1 MALEFAFK
9 SILFVTTVGGLDS
22 KWNYLQ
28 GMKKK
33 RYTYSTGGGDEKKN
47 KMMIIN
53 KNMMMTMNNERLHAT
68 TIIRRAPINKNIIFI
83 ILL

>member
-1 MALEFAFK
+1 MALEFVFK

-47 KMMIIN
+47 KMIIHTRSE
-53 KNMMMTMNNERLHAT
+53 KL
-68 TIIRRAPINKNIIFI
+68 IIIDF
-83 ILL
+83 LEVGL